1 MICKLHLHVL
11 IDVISVSLSM
21 VEKGESS
28 ANTEGDLLLKQSE
41 SLSENKSLK
50 QEEGSFK
57 KEKSYNKSSIFF
69 SLSAQMS

>member
-28 ANTEGDLLLKQSE
+28 ANTEGGLLLKQSE
-41 SLSENKSLK
+41 SHSENKSLK

-57 KEKSYNKSSIFF
+57 KEKSYKKNLQFF
-69 SLSAQMS
+69 FRI

>member
-28 ANTEGDLLLKQSE
+28 ANTEGGLLLKQSE

-57 KEKSYNKSSIFF
+57 KEKSYKKNLQFF
-69 SLSAQMS
+69 FRI